1 MKYDS
6 LGYIQIS
13 AFTAAGALPVPNLNV
28 HISGSEEGNIGVDYS
43 LLTGR
48 DGLTDTV
55 SLPAPNTALSEAPNS
70 PEQVYS
76 LYDVYAYKEGYY
88 PKEIKD
94 VAIFGTVK
102 SVLGLNMIPDARLRR
117 NNNSP
122 NTSNNSIIT
131 ENEDLN

>member
-1 MKYDS
+1 MDYSSRGK
-6 LGYIQIS
+6 LQIKATS
-13 AFTAAGALPVPNLNV
+13 AGGALPIEGVNV
-28 HISGSEEGNIGVDYS
+28 RISGSEEGNIGVDYS

-55 SLPAPNTALSEAPNS
+55 SLPAPNPALSEAPNS